1 MKKIIAKYVLLIVV
15 TFAASIFIY
24 EYIMANKPIDTE
36 TDLLYAQTQ
45 SEKQYLSNTNY
56 TIDNPNV
63 ILNPYGNS
71 PLSALIVF
79 QTKDLTT
86 STVTIKGKDGA
97 EDLRASLSLANHI
110 TSRMC
115 SNFIAVFY
123 PLMAFAE
130 GVGCCSDHLRHAFN

>member
-45 SEKQYLSNTNY
+45 SERQYLSNTNY

-97 EDLRASLSLANHI
+97 EDLTHTFTA
-110 TSRMC
+110 T
-115 SNFIAVFY
+115 
-123 PLMAFAE
+123 
-130 GVGCCSDHLRHAFN
+130 